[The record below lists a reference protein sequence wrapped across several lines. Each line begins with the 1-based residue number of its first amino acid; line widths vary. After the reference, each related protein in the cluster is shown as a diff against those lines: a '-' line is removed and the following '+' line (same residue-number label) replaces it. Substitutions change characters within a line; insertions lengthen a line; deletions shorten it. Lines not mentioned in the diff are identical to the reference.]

1 MGRKGWLGF
10 GSASLCVSGSTV
22 FPCCRFRGLRIEGWK
37 LRLWNSLIMGCG
49 GFSSSVWRGLVRML
63 VGVGLLLGILGD
75 APLLASNWLPFGPD
89 GGDARRIV
97 PDPEN
102 HTHLYLGT
110 VNGWIY
116 ESHDTGASWHRLA
129 RVAKRDDLV
138 LDSIVVDAGNPRH
151 LIVGA
156 WVIDHPDGGL
166 YVSHDAGK
174 TWVSQAEMRGQSIR
188 ALRASPTDPKEL
200 VAGTLKGVFRSTDGG
215 ARWKLISPLDSTEIH
230 EVQSVAIDPADPNV
244 IYAGT
249 WHLPWKTTDGGEH
262 WENIKDGIIEDSDVF
277 SIIVDPVKPKI
288 VYASA
293 CSGIYKSEDAGS
305 LFHKV
310 QGIPSS
316 ARRTRV
322 LMQDPND
329 LNIVFAGTTEGLF
342 RSNDAGKTWNRTTG
356 PEVIVNDVLVDKS
369 DSKHVLLTTNRG
381 GVLSSEDGG
390 DTFQASNAGFSAR
403 QILAIQRDR
412 RESGTV
418 LVGVVNDKEW
428 GGVFRS
434 TDGGLSWLQ
443 RSEGLQGRDV
453 FALGQAPDG
462 TFIAGTAHGL
472 FRFDQDSQ
480 VWVKVENAPTSAAG
494 TTVLAAEKPRGPL
507 VAHHA
512 TMLRHVGS
520 HPVSR
525 SVLKKRKPSQRKA
538 ALAQRKAPKTRGHAS
553 SVRQRA
559 TLRHHA
565 VSASHTRPMVL
576 AELPPAAPTGE
587 TSAAKGETAAAKG
600 ETGAPKDTATALPA
614 GVVGATPVAAGT
626 TAGTTSGTAGP
637 VLSSGGG
644 FNGPVYGLTTSGDSM
659 LAITSLGL
667 MTSSDNG
674 LSWTLTGPERSEDW
688 RYLAS
693 AKTNVV
699 SASLH
704 NLSFSADS
712 GKTWGAVLLPE
723 GLTQVAAVSVEPS
736 GAIWVGGREGIFV
749 TKNGGNDWTTPKN
762 LFVNTVNSI
771 YFDEASSRM
780 IVTTGS
786 YGNIVF
792 LVQVPS
798 EKVSFADSG
807 WNLRFARPMGDH
819 LIAATLYDGIV
830 VQPQMVATPMQGE
843 MIKPTG
849 LAESPSQRVAPL
861 ATTPSAAASGEVL
874 RPNGVP
880 VVEPVHLPTS
890 PN

>member
-1 MGRKGWLGF
+1 MNVR
-10 GSASLCVSGSTV
+10 
-22 FPCCRFRGLRIEGWK
+22 
-37 LRLWNSLIMGCG
+37 
-49 GFSSSVWRGLVRML
+49 RGLVRSL
-63 VGVGLLLGILGD
+63 VAVGV
-75 APLLASNWLPFGPD
+75 LLAGWGSSPVFAASSWLPFGPD

-97 PDPEN
+97 PDPAD

-116 ESHDTGASWHRLA
+116 ESHDTGANWHRLA

-138 LDSIVVDAGNPRH
+138 LDSIVVDASNPKH

-166 YVSHDAGK
+166 FISYDAGK
-174 TWVSQAEMRGQSIR
+174 TWISQAEMRGQSIR
-188 ALRASPTDPKEL
+188 ALRTSPTDPKEL

-215 ARWKLISPLDSTEIH
+215 ARWTQISPLDSTEIH

-262 WENIKDGIIEDSDVF
+262 WENIKDGIIDDSDVF
-277 SIIVDPVKPKI
+277 SIIVDPDKPKI

-293 CSGIYKSEDAGS
+293 CSGIYKSEDAGT

-342 RSNDAGKTWNRTTG
+342 RSNDTGKTWSRTTG
-356 PEVIVNDVLVDKS
+356 PEIIVNDVSIDKA
-369 DSKHVLLTTNRG
+369 DSKHVLIATNRG

-390 DTFQASNAGFSAR
+390 DTFHASNAGFSAR
-403 QILAIQRDR
+403 QITAIQRDR
-412 RESGTV
+412 NEGGTV

-434 TDGGLSWLQ
+434 DDGGLSWVQ

-462 TFIAGTAHGL
+462 TYIAGTAHGI
-472 FRFDQDSQ
+472 FRFDKESQ
-480 VWVKVENAPTSAAG
+480 AWVKVENAPTSAN
-494 TTVLAAEKPRGPL
+494 AAEVVEKVH
-507 VAHHA
+507 VAAHA
-512 TMLRHVGS
+512 HREAIRRAPAYHVS
-520 HPVSR
+520 AAQ
-525 SVLKKRKPSQRKA
+525 LKRMTPAQRKA
-538 ALAQRKAPKTRGHAS
+538 ALARERASERRPAATERAAKVEAPAVERPVAPAEAPQAS
-553 SVRQRA
+553 AASV
-559 TLRHHA
+559 
-565 VSASHTRPMVL
+565 
-576 AELPPAAPTGE
+576 LPAAAPTGE
-587 TSAAKGETAAAKG
+587 APSAENAAA
-600 ETGAPKDTATALPA
+600 ALPT
-614 GVVGATPVAAGT
+614 GVVSATPVAAGT
-626 TAGTTSGTAGP
+626 TAGMTTPAAASN
-637 VLSSGGG
+637 GG
-644 FNGPVYGLTTSGDSM
+644 FNGPVYGLATSGDEM
-659 LAITSLGL
+659 LAITSIGL
-667 MTSSDNG
+667 MSSTDNG
-674 LSWTLTGPERSEDW
+674 QSWTLTGPERSEDW
-688 RYLAS
+688 RYLSA

-699 SASLH
+699 AASLH
-704 NLSFSADS
+704 GLSFSADA

-723 GLTQVAAVSVEPS
+723 GLTQVGAVSVEPS
-736 GAIWVGGREGIFV
+736 GTIWVGGREGVFV
-749 TKNGGNDWTTPKN
+749 SRNGGNDWTTPKN

-771 YFDEASSRM
+771 YYDEASARM

-792 LVQVPS
+792 LVQLPS
-798 EKVSFADSG
+798 MKVSFADSG

-830 VQPQMVATPMQGE
+830 VQPRMVATPMQGE
-843 MIKPTG
+843 VEKPTATEPASNVAG
-849 LAESPSQRVAPL
+849 PSAPVIVAPTPVAPVPTAS
-861 ATTPSAAASGEVL
+861 ATPPPAGEVL
-874 RPNGVP
+874 GPNGVP

>member
-1 MGRKGWLGF
+1 M
-10 GSASLCVSGSTV
+10 
-22 FPCCRFRGLRIEGWK
+22 
-37 LRLWNSLIMGCG
+37 
-49 GFSSSVWRGLVRML
+49 
-63 VGVGLLLGILGD
+63 
-75 APLLASNWLPFGPD
+75 
-89 GGDARRIV
+89 
-97 PDPEN
+97 PDPAD

-116 ESHDTGASWHRLA
+116 ESRDTGATWRRLA

-166 YVSHDAGK
+166 FISYDAGK
-174 TWVSQAEMRGQSIR
+174 TWINQAEMRGQSIR

-215 ARWKLISPLDSTEIH
+215 ARWTQISPLDSTEIH
-230 EVQSVAIDPADPNV
+230 EVQSVAIDPADPNI

-262 WENIKDGIIEDSDVF
+262 WENIKDGIIDDSDVF
-277 SIIVDPVKPKI
+277 SIIVDPDKPKI

-329 LNIVFAGTTEGLF
+329 LNVVFAGTTEGLF
-342 RSNDAGKTWNRTTG
+342 RSNDAGRTWTRTTG
-356 PEVIVNDVLVDKS
+356 PEIIVNDVSIDKT
-369 DSKHVLLTTNRG
+369 DSKHVLIATNRG

-390 DTFQASNAGFSAR
+390 DTFHSSNGGFSAR
-403 QILAIQRDR
+403 QITAIQRDR
-412 RESGTV
+412 DQGGTV
-418 LVGVVNDKEW
+418 MVGVVNDKEW
-428 GGVFRS
+428 GGVFLS
-434 TDGGLSWLQ
+434 KDGALSWLQ

-462 TFIAGTAHGL
+462 TFLAGTAHGL
-472 FRFDQDSQ
+472 FRFDMGSQ
-480 VWVKVENAPTSAAG
+480 VWLKVENAPTSA
-494 TTVLAAEKPRGPL
+494 TVLEAAAT
-507 VAHHA
+507 AHHHRA
-512 TMLRHVGS
+512 AIKPAS
-520 HPVSR
+520 IYHPSAAA
-525 SVLKKRKPSQRKA
+525 LKKMTPGQRKG
-538 ALAQRKAPKTRGHAS
+538 ALARERASERKQAEATAAGNETAAGPAPAG
-553 SVRQRA
+553 
-559 TLRHHA
+559 A
-565 VSASHTRPMVL
+565 VL
-576 AELPPAAPTGE
+576 PAASPTGE
-587 TSAAKGETAAAKG
+587 APAANDAAA
-600 ETGAPKDTATALPA
+600 ALPT
-614 GVVGATPVAAGT
+614 GIVSATPVAAGT
-626 TAGTTSGTAGP
+626 TVGTAGP
-637 VLSSGGG
+637 VAANNAG
-644 FNGPVYGLTTSGDSM
+644 FNGPVYGIATSGDTV

-667 MTSSDNG
+667 MTSTDNG
-674 LSWTLTGPERSEDW
+674 LTWELTGPERSEDW
-688 RYLAS
+688 RYLAA
-693 AKTNVV
+693 AKGNVV
-699 SASLH
+699 AASLH
-704 NLSFSADS
+704 SLAFSADA

-723 GLTQVAAVSVEPS
+723 GLTQVGAVSVEPS

-749 TKNGGNDWTTPKN
+749 SNNGGNDWMTPKN

-771 YFDEASSRM
+771 YYDDASSRM

-786 YGNIVF
+786 YGNYVF
-792 LVQVPS
+792 LVQLPS
-798 EKVSFADSG
+798 LHVSFADSG

-830 VQPQMVATPMQGE
+830 VQPRMVATPMQGE
-843 MIKPTG
+843 LQKPVSGAGGTLPVPG
-849 LAESPSQRVAPL
+849 LPTIPAAVPTA
-861 ATTPSAAASGEVL
+861 SAVPPPTGEVL
-874 RPNGVP
+874 GPNGVP

>member
-1 MGRKGWLGF
+1 MNVR
-10 GSASLCVSGSTV
+10 
-22 FPCCRFRGLRIEGWK
+22 
-37 LRLWNSLIMGCG
+37 
-49 GFSSSVWRGLVRML
+49 RGLVRML
-63 VGVGLLLGILGD
+63 VGVGI
-75 APLLASNWLPFGPD
+75 LLAGLGSSPMFASTWLPFGPD

-97 PDPEN
+97 PDPAD

-138 LDSIVVDAGNPRH
+138 LDSIVVDADNPRH

-166 YVSHDAGK
+166 FISYDAGK
-174 TWVSQAEMRGQSIR
+174 TWISQAEMRGQSIR

-200 VAGTLKGVFRSTDGG
+200 VAGTLKGVFRSNDGG
-215 ARWKLISPLDSTEIH
+215 ARWSLISPLDSTEIH

-262 WENIKDGIIEDSDVF
+262 WENIKDGIIDDSDVF
-277 SIIVDPVKPKI
+277 SIIVDPDKPKI

-293 CSGIYKSEDAGS
+293 CSGIYKSEDAGA

-342 RSNDAGKTWNRTTG
+342 RSNDAGKTWTRTTG
-356 PEVIVNDVLVDKS
+356 PEIIVNDVSIDKA
-369 DSKHVLLTTNRG
+369 DSKHVLIATNRG

-390 DTFQASNAGFSAR
+390 DTFHSSNAGFSAR
-403 QILAIQRDR
+403 QITAIQRDR
-412 RESGTV
+412 DQGGTV

-434 TDGGLSWLQ
+434 EDGGLSWLQ

-472 FRFDQDSQ
+472 FRFDNGSQ
-480 VWVKVENAPTSAAG
+480 AWVKVENAPTSAVAAVVG
-494 TTVLAAEKPRGPL
+494 GAEKPR
-507 VAHHA
+507 VRAAAHGHSA
-512 TMLRHVGS
+512 GVRRAPSYHVTAAQ
-520 HPVSR
+520 
-525 SVLKKRKPSQRKA
+525 LKRMTPAQRKA
-538 ALAQRKAPKTRGHAS
+538 ALARERASARKPVAEA
-553 SVRQRA
+553 
-559 TLRHHA
+559 A
-565 VSASHTRPMVL
+565 VARVEPSTVTVL
-576 AELPPAAPTGE
+576 PAATPTGE
-587 TSAAKGETAAAKG
+587 APAANDAAA
-600 ETGAPKDTATALPA
+600 ALPT
-614 GVVGATPVAAGT
+614 GIVSATPVAAGT
-626 TAGTTSGTAGP
+626 TVGTAGP
-637 VLSSGGG
+637 VAANNGG
-644 FNGPVYGLTTSGDSM
+644 FNGPVYGIATSGDTT

-667 MTSSDNG
+667 MSSTDNG
-674 LSWTLTGPERSEDW
+674 QSWALTGPERSNDW
-688 RYLAS
+688 RYLAA
-693 AKTNVV
+693 AKANVV
-699 SASLH
+699 AASLH
-704 NLSFSADS
+704 SLSFSADS

-723 GLTQVAAVSVEPS
+723 GLTQVGAVSVEPS

-749 TKNGGNDWTTPKN
+749 SNNGGNDWTTPKN
-762 LFVNTVNSI
+762 LFVNSVNSI
-771 YFDEASSRM
+771 YYDEASSRM
-780 IVTTGS
+780 LVTTGA

-792 LVQVPS
+792 LVQLPS
-798 EKVSFADSG
+798 RHVSIADSG

-830 VQPQMVATPMQGE
+830 VQPRMVATPMQGE
-843 MIKPTG
+843 VEKPVEVPAST
-849 LAESPSQRVAPL
+849 APAAVPTASVAAPP
-861 ATTPSAAASGEVL
+861 AGEVL
-874 RPNGVP
+874 GPNGVP

>member
-1 MGRKGWLGF
+1 MNVR
-10 GSASLCVSGSTV
+10 
-22 FPCCRFRGLRIEGWK
+22 
-37 LRLWNSLIMGCG
+37 
-49 GFSSSVWRGLVRML
+49 RGLVRSL
-63 VGVGLLLGILGD
+63 CAVGVLLGMWGSL
-75 APLLASNWLPFGPD
+75 PLFASSSWLPFGPD

-97 PDPEN
+97 PDPAD

-138 LDSIVVDAGNPRH
+138 LDSIVVDASNPRH

-166 YVSHDAGK
+166 YISYDAGR
-174 TWVSQAEMRGQSIR
+174 TWISQAEMRGQSIR
-188 ALRASPTDPKEL
+188 ALRTSPTDPKEL

-215 ARWKLISPLDSTEIH
+215 ARWTQISPLDSTEIH

-262 WENIKDGIIEDSDVF
+262 WENIKDGIIDDSDVF
-277 SIIVDPVKPKI
+277 SIIVDPDKPKI

-293 CSGIYKSEDAGS
+293 CSGIYKSEDSGS

-329 LNIVFAGTTEGLF
+329 LSIVFAGTTEGLW
-342 RSNDAGKTWNRTTG
+342 RSNDSGKRWTRTTG
-356 PEVIVNDVLVDKS
+356 PEIIVNDVSVDKA
-369 DSKHVLLTTNRG
+369 DSKHVLIATNRG

-390 DTFQASNAGFSAR
+390 DTFQPSNAGFSAR
-403 QILAIQRDR
+403 QITAIQRDR
-412 RESGTV
+412 DQAGTV

-434 TDGGLSWLQ
+434 DDGGLRWQQ
-443 RSEGLQGRDV
+443 RSDGLQGRDV

-462 TFIAGTAHGL
+462 TFIGGTAHGL
-472 FRFDQDSQ
+472 FRFDNASQ
-480 VWVKVENAPTSAAG
+480 AWIKVENAPTSAAP
-494 TTVLAAEKPRGPL
+494 VVERASEKPKSR
-507 VAHHA
+507 A
-512 TMLRHVGS
+512 TVHRRVVSARHVPAHYISAGQ
-520 HPVSR
+520 
-525 SVLKKRKPSQRKA
+525 LKRMTPAQRRA
-538 ALAQRKAPKTRGHAS
+538 ALARQKASER
-553 SVRQRA
+553 R
-559 TLRHHA
+559 
-565 VSASHTRPMVL
+565 
-576 AELPPAAPTGE
+576 PAATKRTARAEAPTASAETPLTATVTSTGSSLPAASPTGE
-587 TSAAKGETAAAKG
+587 SPAAEHAAAEHAG
-600 ETGAPKDTATALPA
+600 VEHGAAEHGAAASAPAALPT
-614 GVVGATPVAAGT
+614 GVVSATPVAAGT
-626 TAGTTSGTAGP
+626 TAGTTAPAASNN
-637 VLSSGGG
+637 GG
-644 FNGPVYGLTTSGDSM
+644 FNGPVYGIATSGDEL

-667 MTSSDNG
+667 MSSSDNG
-674 LSWTLTGPERSEDW
+674 QSWALTGPERSEDW
-688 RYLAS
+688 RYLAA
-693 AKTNVV
+693 AKNNVV
-699 SASLH
+699 AASLH
-704 NLSFSADS
+704 GLSFSADQ

-723 GLTQVAAVSVEPS
+723 GLTQVGAVSVDPA
-736 GAIWVGGREGIFV
+736 GAIWVGGREGVFV
-749 TKNGGNDWTTPKN
+749 SKNGGNEWTTPKN

-771 YFDEASSRM
+771 YYDEAASRM

-786 YGNIVF
+786 YGKIVF
-792 LVQVPS
+792 LVQLPS
-798 EKVSFADSG
+798 MQVSFSDSG

-830 VQPQMVATPMQGE
+830 VQPRMVATPMQGE
-843 MIKPTG
+843 AEKPAGTASSSSTASATASSG
-849 LAESPSQRVAPL
+849 LGPAAPVTAL
-861 ATTPSAAASGEVL
+861 PAPVPTASAVPPPTGEVL
-874 RPNGVP
+874 GPNGVP